1 MNFDICYPLSLS
13 SYKYTH
19 MHVYKYSLFTIN
31 EKKGVN
37 RHEITVIDL
46 KIGAEAGQQ
55 SNHF

>member
-31 EKKGVN
+31 EKI
-37 RHEITVIDL
+37 HEITVIDL